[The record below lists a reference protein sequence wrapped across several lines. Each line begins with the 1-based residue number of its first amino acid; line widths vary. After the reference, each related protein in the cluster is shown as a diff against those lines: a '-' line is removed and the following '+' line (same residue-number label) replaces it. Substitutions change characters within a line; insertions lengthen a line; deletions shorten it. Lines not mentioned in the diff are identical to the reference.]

1 MRIRSEETTTSLS
14 SAFNGTQM
22 FFVFDLLHLR
32 LQRSSTLCMVH
43 GCYHLLCSISRGV
56 MVYDVDVIVCGVLQ
70 ETAWLTTSFT
80 PFKESVLQWRDFF
93 KFQYPREGHEEQD

>member
-1 MRIRSEETTTSLS
+1 
-14 SAFNGTQM
+14 
-22 FFVFDLLHLR
+22 
-32 LQRSSTLCMVH
+32 
-43 GCYHLLCSISRGV
+43 

-70 ETAWLTTSFT
+70 EVVHNMLHEDGEVRETAWLTTSFT